1 MVKLLCSAISSPRSQ
16 VSERRNAAGS
26 WRTCR
31 LRAATTVAVSF
42 LDLGEWNFVVAIL
55 IAITKAMLVVWFFMH
70 LNHASALTKLFA
82 GAGFFWMLILVGLTL
97 SDYLSRMWLPAI

>member
-1 MVKLLCSAISSPRSQ
+1 MTHHVVPVRSYVLVFMALMLL
-16 VSERRNAAGS
+16 
-26 WRTCR
+26 T
-31 LRAATTVAVSF
+31 ATTVAVSF

-82 GAGFFWMLILVGLTL
+82 GAGFFWLVILITLTM
-97 SDYLSRMWLPAI
+97 SDALTRN